1 MARLPHPPPTPA
13 LTRAVREWSGWLVV
27 AAGAVLCVLG
37 WYGISGENTIEQQ
50 LPYLASATIPGAA
63 LIIAGAALIASRPE
77 PANARIET
85 LYTLLVADADTPAAP
100 HPAPH
105 PAPENSHELLAV
117 PGGTL
122 YHRRDCPLIA
132 GKPTAEVIDEA
143 TVLERSLTPCPV
155 CEPPTLPPAGPGP
168 AGSAPDQPAADPS
181 GSSPTK
187 PGIDPRGSAS
197 DQLATGPA
205 SGAPDQ
211 SATGPASS
219 ASDQPATDPAGSALD
234 QSATGPAGSAPDQPA
249 TDPAGSAPDQPA
261 TDPAGSAPDQP
272 ATDPAENTTV
282 HPAISSATRSGGAA
296 SITSGSGAEPDQ
308 PAADPSGSGPTQ
320 PGEISTDPDQ
330 PPTTPA
336 AS

>member
-13 LTRAVREWSGWLVV
+13 LTRAVREWSGWLAV

-63 LIIAGAALIASRPE
+63 LIVAGAALIASRPE
-77 PANARIET
+77 PTNARIET

-100 HPAPH
+100 PP
-105 PAPENSHELLAV
+105 PPENSHELLAV

-143 TVLERSLTPCPV
+143 TVFERSLTPCPV

-168 AGSAPDQPAADPS
+168 TGSAPTQPADPAASGPTEPGIDPRGTTPDQPAADPA
-181 GSSPTK
+181 
-187 PGIDPRGSAS
+187 AS
-197 DQLATGPA
+197 DPTSSGG
-205 SGAPDQ
+205 GAP
-211 SATGPASS
+211 
-219 ASDQPATDPAGSALD
+219 PAG
-234 QSATGPAGSAPDQPA
+234 
-249 TDPAGSAPDQPA
+249 
-261 TDPAGSAPDQP
+261 
-272 ATDPAENTTV
+272 
-282 HPAISSATRSGGAA
+282 
-296 SITSGSGAEPDQ
+296 
-308 PAADPSGSGPTQ
+308 
-320 PGEISTDPDQ
+320 TDPDQ
-330 PPTTPA
+330 HPTTPA